1 MAQPGVVIEREQPQ
15 LTAEGGRMHAGRAR
29 IWRLLCNA
37 ADRAAAPLARREEQP
52 VDVLRMR
59 LHFVAERVDQLIA
72 YSDGFRINPAATL
85 PASDV
90 RALRSEFLAELEAT
104 THAIDPRTIA
114 RGIRAFDSLLGLAD
128 RQTEFAQG
136 LGGDVA
142 VDGLIEIAHD
152 MQSPLTSVLFLAD
165 TLRRSQS
172 GPVNAVQ
179 ERQLGLIYGAAFA
192 LSTLVSDVMDTVRG
206 HRLLTGKPLP
216 FSIAETML
224 HVCAVVRPIAEE
236 KGLELQTVFP
246 ECDGRIGYAPAIG
259 RVLLNLTTNA
269 LKFTE
274 RGSVTIG
281 CSELSETEVRFWVS
295 DTGAG
300 IPESQRAG
308 LLQSLYPGVPGS
320 RFSST
325 GLGLAIC
332 CTLLEAIGSSLEL
345 DTELDTGTRFSFRL
359 DLPRAN

>member
-1 MAQPGVVIEREQPQ
+1 VEQPST
-15 LTAEGGRMHAGRAR
+15 LLERRDHPLLADRALAPGGRTRV
-29 IWRLLCNA
+29 WRLLCDA
-37 ADRAAAPLARREEQP
+37 ADRAAPTLARREDQP

-72 YSDGFRINPAATL
+72 QSDDFLNNSSAAL

-90 RALRSEFLAELEAT
+90 RALRSEFLTLLET
-104 THAIDPRTIA
+104 GSDAIDGRTIA
-114 RGIRAFDSLLGLAD
+114 RGIRAFDCLL
-128 RQTEFAQG
+128 EP
-136 LGGDVA
+136 
-142 VDGLIEIAHD
+142 VDALSESTGQVVSDDTVEGLIEIAHD

-192 LSTLVSDVMDTVRG
+192 LSTLVSDVIDTVRG
-206 HRLLTGKPLP
+206 HRLLAGEPLP
-216 FSIAETML
+216 FSIAEAML
-224 HVCAVVRPIAEE
+224 HVCAIVRPIAEE
-236 KGLELQTVFP
+236 KGLELRTEFP
-246 ECDGRIGYAPAIG
+246 ARDGRIGYAPAIG

-281 CSELSETEVRFWVS
+281 CTELSETEVRFWVS
-295 DTGAG
+295 DTGVG
-300 IPESQRAG
+300 IPESMRAG
-308 LLQSLYPGVPGS
+308 LLDSLHPALAGN

-332 CTLLEAIGSSLEL
+332 STLLDAIGSSLEL
-345 DTELDTGTRFSFRL
+345 ETELNTGTRFSFRI
-359 DLPRAN
+359 DLPRAS